1 MKFNQDVGEIAQ
13 KIVDTICLVASI
25 AAAIAVGI
33 GFGHLLVNASK

>member
-25 AAAIAVGI
+25 AAAIAAGI
-33 GFGHLLVNASK
+33 GFGYLLVNAGR